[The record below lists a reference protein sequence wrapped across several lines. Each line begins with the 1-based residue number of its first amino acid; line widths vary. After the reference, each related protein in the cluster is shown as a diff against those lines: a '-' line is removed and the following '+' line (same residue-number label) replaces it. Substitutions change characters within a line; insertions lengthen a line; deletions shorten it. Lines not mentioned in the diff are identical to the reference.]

1 MNNLYEN
8 YILCGF
14 GLIVGLILGFYIL
27 PYLDERAFLKRHSDG
42 KHACNR
48 CKRLFCIGDD
58 QLQYEY
64 CPYCGEPLDY
74 HVDTE
79 MYKRMHSDE
88 DAVERPNQ
96 LSDASSEGDLDET
109 P

>member
-1 MNNLYEN
+1 MNNLFEN

-14 GLIVGLILGFYIL
+14 GLIVGLILGNWIFPLFEQKTFMNKHLY
-27 PYLDERAFLKRHSDG
+27 G
-42 KHACNR
+42 KHCCNHCER
-48 CKRLFCIGDD
+48 NFCASDE
-58 QLQYEY
+58 YVEFEY

-88 DAVERPNQ
+88 DAVERPNR
-96 LSDASSEGDLDET
+96 LSDAPSEGDLDET